1 MLSLSVDFTERCT
14 FKALQLNSNCTINV
28 KGKNEDFENDTV
40 LGVVSLEQKNSS
52 FCNRT
57 EKEVVIYK
65 CECRRVS
72 LGNVSPLCQDAL
84 KLHAIN

>member
-1 MLSLSVDFTERCT
+1 MFSLSVDFTKRCT
-14 FKALQLNSNCTINV
+14 FKALQLNKTCFIDV
-28 KGKNEDFENDTV
+28 EGKNEYFENDTV
-40 LGVVSLEQKNSS
+40 PGVVSLKQKNNS

-57 EKEVVIYK
+57 EEEVVIYK

-72 LGNVSPLCQDAL
+72 LGNVSPSCQDAL